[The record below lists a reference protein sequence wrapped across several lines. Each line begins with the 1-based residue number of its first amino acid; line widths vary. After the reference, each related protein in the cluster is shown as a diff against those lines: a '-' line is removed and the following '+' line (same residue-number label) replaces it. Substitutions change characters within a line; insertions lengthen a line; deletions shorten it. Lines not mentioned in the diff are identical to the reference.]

1 MTLIKSIGLVLG
13 PLVLAFFLLTI
24 APEGMSD
31 TAWMT
36 AGVALLMAVWWA
48 TEAIPIA
55 VTSLLPIVLFPILGV
70 MPIKAATSPYANPL
84 IFLFLGGFMIAIA
97 MERWNLHRR
106 IALGIIGF
114 VGSHP
119 HAIVLGFMVA
129 TAALSMWIS
138 NTATTMMML
147 PIGMSVAAIIL
158 AEADDSAPEE
168 ARHHRA
174 FAICLMLGIAYAAS
188 IGGVGTLIGT
198 PTNLAMASILRDSF
212 DIEIGMGQW
221 MLLGMPFVFVMLPLA
236 WLMLTRVVYP
246 FDLGPSDAATAHIN
260 RERASMGSITVP
272 EKRVAI
278 VAGLVAALWVG
289 RGLSKEFLVEH
300 FSAGSAFPEF
310 IANASDAGIAIF
322 GTLVLFLMPSGDK
335 NVDDARPD
343 EGRDRLMDWSATSR
357 LPWGLILLFGGGL
370 SLAAAMGHSGLA
382 VWISESLSALGTWPL
397 IGLTAVIVIIIVYLT
412 ELTSNAATTTA
423 FIPVIG
429 ALAVGIGID
438 PILLAAPAA
447 MAASCAFMLPVATPP
462 NAIVFGSGYLTIPD
476 MVKAGFWLN
485 IVSIIV
491 TIFFAWWLLPLVFG

>member
-1 MTLIKSIGLVLG
+1 VTLIKSIGLVLG
-13 PLVLAFFLLTI
+13 PLVLAFFLVTT

-36 AGVALLMAVWWA
+36 AGVALLMATWWA
-48 TEAIPIA
+48 TEALPIA
-55 VTSLLPIVLFPILGV
+55 ATSLVPIVLFPILGV
-70 MPIKAATSPYANPL
+70 MPIKAATTPYAHPL

-147 PIGMSVAAIIL
+147 PIGTSVAAILL
-158 AEADDSAPEE
+158 AEADHSAPKE
-168 ARHHRA
+168 ASHHRA

-188 IGGVGTLIGT
+188 IGGVGSLIGT
-198 PTNLAMASILRDSF
+198 PTNLAMASILLDSF
-212 DIEIGMGQW
+212 NIEIGMAQW
-221 MLLGMPFVFVMLPLA
+221 MLLGLPFVFVMLPLA
-236 WLMLTRVVYP
+236 WLVLTRVIYP
-246 FDLGPSDAATAHIN
+246 FDLGPSDAATAHIE
-260 RERASMGSITVP
+260 RERRDMGSITEP

-278 VAGLVAALWVG
+278 VASLVAFMWVG
-289 RGLSKEFLVEH
+289 RGLSKEFLVGH
-300 FSAGSAFPEF
+300 MAPGSAFPEF

-322 GTLVLFLMPSGDK
+322 GTLVLFLVPSGDK
-335 NVDDARPD
+335 NPDD
-343 EGRDRLMDWSATSR
+343 GRHRLMDWAATSR

-370 SLAAAMGHSGLA
+370 SLAAAMGQSGLA
-382 VWISESLSALGTWPL
+382 VWISESLAVLGTWPL

-412 ELTSNAATTTA
+412 ELTSNAATVTA
-423 FIPVIG
+423 FVPVIG
-429 ALAVGIGID
+429 ALAIGIGVD

-485 IVSIIV
+485 IVSILV

>member
-1 MTLIKSIGLVLG
+1 MTLLKSIGLVLG
-13 PLVLAFFLLTI
+13 PMVLVFFLLSTP
-24 APEGMSD
+24 PEGMSD
-31 TAWMT
+31 TAWQT

-55 VTSLLPIVLFPILGV
+55 ATSLVPIVLFPILGV

-147 PIGMSVAAIIL
+147 PIGTSVAAIIL
-158 AEADDSAPEE
+158 AEADHSAPEE
-168 ARHHRA
+168 AGHHRA

-188 IGGVGTLIGT
+188 IGGVGSLIGT

-212 DIEIGMGQW
+212 DIEVGMGQW
-221 MLLGMPFVFVMLPLA
+221 MLLGLPFVFVMLPLA

-246 FDLGPSDAATAHIN
+246 FDLGPSDAATNHIN
-260 RERASMGSITVP
+260 QERASMGGITVP

-278 VAGLVAALWVG
+278 VASLVALMWVG

-300 FSAGSAFPEF
+300 FSVGSAFPEF
-310 IANASDAGIAIF
+310 IGNASDAGIAIF
-322 GTLVLFLMPSGDK
+322 GTLVLFLMPSGDSTP
-335 NVDDARPD
+335 DDARPD
-343 EGRDRLMDWSATSR
+343 DAKSYEGRDRLMDWSATSR

-370 SLAAAMGHSGLA
+370 SLAAAMGQSGLA
-382 VWISESLSALGTWPL
+382 VWISESLPVLGAWPL
-397 IGLTAVIVIIIVYLT
+397 IGLTAVIVTIIVYLT

-423 FIPVIG
+423 FVPVIG
-429 ALAVGIGID
+429 ALAVGIGVD

-462 NAIVFGSGYLTIPD
+462 
-476 MVKAGFWLN
+476 
-485 IVSIIV
+485 
-491 TIFFAWWLLPLVFG
+491 